1 MAEKKKIDKKS
12 FTVRLISGIVLVLL
26 ALLTVPRGGAVLLA
40 VVAAIS
46 LIGISE
52 LYHVFGI
59 HNKLLGLVGYAGAAA
74 YYLFLFLDKENL
86 VLPLLVGVFI
96 LCMAVYVFSFP
107 KFGTEQVMGVFF
119 GLFYA
124 GILLSFLYLTREMKD
139 GIYLVWLIFL
149 SSWGCDTSAYC
160 VGILLGK
167 HKMAP
172 VLSPKKTVE
181 GAVGGVIGSGLLGC
195 AYGVFFGQQMVEFSH
210 PVLECAA
217 ICMVGALISQVG
229 DLAAS
234 AIKRN
239 HGIKDYGKIIPG
251 HGGIMD
257 RFDSIIFTAPM
268 IYYAAMLLQTVI

>member
-40 VVAAIS
+40 VVAVIS

-107 KFGTEQVMGVFF
+107 KFGTEQVMGGIFRTVLCRDFIILSLSHQRNERWHLPGMADFF
-119 GLFYA
+119 K
-124 GILLSFLYLTREMKD
+124 FLGM
-139 GIYLVWLIFL
+139 
-149 SSWGCDTSAYC
+149 
-160 VGILLGK
+160 
-167 HKMAP
+167 
-172 VLSPKKTVE
+172 
-181 GAVGGVIGSGLLGC
+181 
-195 AYGVFFGQQMVEFSH
+195 
-210 PVLECAA
+210 
-217 ICMVGALISQVG
+217 
-229 DLAAS
+229 
-234 AIKRN
+234 
-239 HGIKDYGKIIPG
+239 
-251 HGGIMD
+251 
-257 RFDSIIFTAPM
+257 
-268 IYYAAMLLQTVI
+268 